1 MSEERKSLK
10 QYCKEAKKRLKQGF
24 WKNYQENLDKE
35 LIRAEMNGI
44 STSKVKEYYSQR
56 VATEILNDG
65 KTQDEFY
72 EKVKKILDTEG
83 EVSDIIGRLTDK
95 KEFDSLSYEEKQK
108 YTLKLS
114 ERYILALEKY
124 KKEKY
129 LSIG

>member
-1 MSEERKSLK
+1 MEKEKTFK
-10 QYCKEAKKRLKQGF
+10 DYCKEAKKRLKSGF
-24 WKNYQENLDKE
+24 WQTYKKDLDEE
-35 LIRAEMNGI
+35 LERAKQQGI

-95 KEFDSLSYEEKQK
+95 KEFDALSYEEKQK